1 MLWPVRAVDGGAGK
15 MEDLSLSVGRTR
27 FEVNRKLET
36 EEFSYDLPAELIAQE
51 PLTPRDSSRLLVLRR
66 HGGKIEDSTFLL
78 LSDYLEAGD
87 LLVLNNTRV
96 YPARLL
102 GQRKESKGK
111 VELLLLRRLQEAV
124 WEVLCSPGKR
134 ALPGEILEFGS
145 GLLEAEVLERTAA
158 GGRIVLFRSTEPLE
172 VLFPRLGQVPLP
184 PYIKKKLDDAERYQ
198 TIYAAREGSAAAPTA
213 GLHFTPAVFKKL
225 QARGVEWAFLT
236 LHIGLGTF
244 RPVKEKYI
252 QHHLMHSEC
261 YELSPATAQKINHTK
276 EKGKK
281 IVAVGTTSCRVLET
295 RSSVK
300 GQVREGSG
308 ETDLFIYPG
317 YNFKVVD
324 ALITN
329 FHLPRSTLLMLVCA
343 FAGKENT
350 LRAYQA
356 AVERGYRFYS
366 FGDAMLII

>member
-111 VELLLLRRLQEAV
+111 VELRLHRRLQEAV

-172 VLFPRLGQVPLP
+172 VLFPRLGQVLH
-184 PYIKKKLDDAERYQ
+184 PYIK
-198 TIYAAREGSAAAPTA
+198 S
-213 GLHFTPAVFKKL
+213 
-225 QARGVEWAFLT
+225 
-236 LHIGLGTF
+236 
-244 RPVKEKYI
+244 
-252 QHHLMHSEC
+252 
-261 YELSPATAQKINHTK
+261 
-276 EKGKK
+276 
-281 IVAVGTTSCRVLET
+281 
-295 RSSVK
+295 
-300 GQVREGSG
+300 
-308 ETDLFIYPG
+308 
-317 YNFKVVD
+317 
-324 ALITN
+324 
-329 FHLPRSTLLMLVCA
+329 
-343 FAGKENT
+343 
-350 LRAYQA
+350 
-356 AVERGYRFYS
+356 
-366 FGDAMLII
+366 